1 MTTKPNPPIQPDPN
15 NPSPLPVPDPPQ
27 PAVESTVETGWL
39 LDDGLLCVGT
49 CDAGFGMVAYTDSAA
64 LRFAREWD
72 AENFR
77 HGLIRLHL
85 RSITYDRVRPRDHQW
100 G

>member
-1 MTTKPNPPIQPDPN
+1 M
-15 NPSPLPVPDPPQ
+15 SG
-27 PAVESTVETGWL
+27 VETGWL

-49 CDAGFGMVAYTDSAA
+49 NAHGFAMVTYTDPAA

-77 HGLIRLHL
+77 HALLRLHL
-85 RSITYDRVRPRDHQW
+85 STITYDRIRPVDHQW
-100 G
+100 N